1 VTYALG
7 PAATVIIIQA
17 GDRPDG
23 SGVHSFDRVVLREPF
38 PPAVAE
44 ALDPRPD
51 DNRVHLGFV
60 RLPEGC
66 LALGRLR
73 IGSAQFRTLDGAG
86 RSMRMEECSLQI
98 VERLSFDVLDRV
110 RPPCFPAS
118 LPELEWIKLLP
129 RDPVR
134 ALRGFMAG
142 WFADVPPLHDDSG
155 PAKVPL
161 PAPLLEFY
169 RTVAGRRELLGGFN
183 RIHTPDEVL
192 PYGPGEVEDGFVAF
206 GSECQGGWDLVM
218 DPTIDDPPVVYVGL
232 ADYPVVER
240 ERLSAFLMQFAL
252 ADAAIA
258 SPFGGFA
265 RVSGEQLRELVK
277 PLQQVPLYPMRWPAD
292 PTYLYVGPGL
302 VVSACLDVLPVMR
315 SWSMGGR
322 LDSDR
327 DSYEVHVGSRHR
339 AALRPI
345 REPGF
350 RWEHFTG

>member
-1 VTYALG
+1 
-7 PAATVIIIQA
+7 VIIIEA

-23 SGVHSFDRVVLREPF
+23 SGVHSFDRVMLRGPF
-38 PPAVAE
+38 PHAVAE

-51 DNRVHLGFV
+51 DKRVILGFV

-66 LALGRLR
+66 LALGRLH
-73 IGSAQFRTLDGAG
+73 IGSAAFSVLDDAG
-86 RSMRMEECSLQI
+86 RSRRMEECGLGI
-98 VERLSFDVLDRV
+98 AERLPFDVLDLV
-110 RPPCFPAS
+110 RPPSFPPS
-118 LPELEWIKLLP
+118 LPDVEWIKLLP

-142 WFADVPPLHDDSG
+142 WFADVPPLRDDSG
-155 PAKVPL
+155 AATLPL

-183 RIHTPDEVL
+183 RIYTPDEVL
-192 PYGPGEVEDGFVAF
+192 PYESGEVEDGFVAF
-206 GSECQGGWDLVM
+206 GTECQGGWDLVI
-218 DPTIDDPPVVYVGL
+218 DPAIDDPPVVYVGL

-240 ERLSAFLMQFAL
+240 ERLSAFLLQFAL

-265 RVSGEQLRELVK
+265 RVSGDQMRQLVT
-277 PLQQVPLYPMRWPAD
+277 PLRQVPLYPMRWPTD

-322 LDSDR
+322 LDTDR
-327 DSYEVHVGSRHR
+327 DVYEVHVGSRHR
-339 AALRPI
+339 AALRCV